1 MRRFVLA
8 ALAAASV
15 LALVP
20 AARAKAPPSGIDV
33 CGAANACTHLTGDQ
47 AERLPGLFIGGSGS
61 TFRMPAA
68 PAPYFTVH
76 WQWDADQPV
85 QTTYYVP
92 GADRIRRLN
101 DNSGTAASWWTLDA
115 FSDGGLKAAVQG
127 LQPAPAATFTYVTV
141 GGLTARD
148 PQSYF
153 HHFVGL
159 TDDQAVE
166 VASSIWEAINGINLR
181 ENIAPTR
188 SRADL
193 VLEKRGSRWSC
204 SPRSPARG
212 ATPRRTSASR
222 AAGGTCGSTVG
233 SSRSRCASPP
243 WHGVVAHW
251 ISAAATAAVLGA
263 AHANAVPYAL
273 ELCGPQACGSVLD
286 PSVI

>member
-148 PQSYF
+148 PQSYARLW
-153 HHFVGL
+153 HVGRQVWTWPATAWL
-159 TDDQAVE
+159 QVE
-166 VASSIWEAINGINLR
+166 LQSAQPS
-181 ENIAPTR
+181 P
-188 SRADL
+188 
-193 VLEKRGSRWSC
+193 WSD
-204 SPRSPARG
+204 
-212 ATPRRTSASR
+212 
-222 AAGGTCGSTVG
+222 
-233 SSRSRCASPP
+233 
-243 WHGVVAHW
+243 
-251 ISAAATAAVLGA
+251 AAADIRIARRGGYVWIDRWVFKIPVRIAALARSGR
-263 AHANAVPYAL
+263 
-273 ELCGPQACGSVLD
+273 SLD
-286 PSVI
+286 